1 LAVKPVFS
9 MASLSKE
16 NRNQLAKI
24 TLEAREVAEKAC
36 RASIHNLAVH
46 EKEYR
51 SHMSVDQRKLRNR
64 LRARA
69 RALGDELDSAK
80 GTQETKRLVE
90 AAAYEH
96 WHRLLF
102 TRFLAENNL
111 LISDKSSGNVP
122 VTLEDCEELAPGAG
136 FKNGFELACK
146 FASEELPGVFRSD
159 DPVLELQLALNDQV
173 ELRRLLDTLGKE
185 IFLGDD
191 SLGWTYQFWQAQRKD
206 EVNESGKKIGARE
219 ISPVTQ
225 LFTEDYMVE
234 FLLHNTLGAWW
245 AGKLGQITA
254 ATEEE
259 ARAKAGLSSKEGLGV
274 NWKYLRFIQNKET
287 KQWVPAAGTFEGWP
301 KEAKG
306 IRFLDPCMGSGHF
319 PVFALPILVRMRME
333 EESLGAKK
341 AISLVI
347 VDNLFGLELD
357 ERCTQIAAF
366 NIALAAWKMG
376 GYQTL
381 PQMHLA
387 CCGLGPHTSEKEWV
401 ATAGG
406 DDRLKR
412 GMSKLHSLFKDAP
425 MLGSLINPRAS
436 GGDLLEAEFHELQ
449 PLLEKALA
457 QEAKD
462 DTAHEMAVTARG
474 LAKAAEILAGQFTLV
489 ATNVP
494 YLGRPKQDEILTG
507 YCERV
512 HPEAKADLATCFV
525 ERGLAFCAEGGT
537 ATLVTPQNWL
547 SQPRYTNLRE
557 RALRS
562 VVFDWCFRLGEHA
575 FESPQAAGAFVAIVS
590 LSRSPVKSGHEIA
603 AGDFAEAPSPDAKAQ
618 ELLSSQLLALSQA
631 AQAKNPEGRIEFS
644 ESETTQRLMRY
655 AKSIQGL
662 ATSDDPQFTICFWE
676 LSAISNGWCGLM
688 GTVLDTIPFG
698 GREQLILWEDGRGR
712 YFRHAMALKE
722 EGRMGGWKSGTEAR
736 EKRGVLIS
744 QMRQLPVTLYLGEFY
759 DHNAC
764 VFIPEDPNHLAAIWA
779 FCESEEFNASVRTF
793 DQSLKPS
800 NNTLTKVSFDL
811 AHWQMVAVKKY
822 PQGLPKPFSSDP
834 TQWLFNGHPAGADQ
848 PLHVAVARLLGYQWP
863 RQTGS
868 SFPDCPALKPD
879 GLGKL
884 EDDDGI
890 VCIPPINKEQPAAD
904 RLRAF
909 LGKALGKYDERA
921 LIAAASP
928 KGSKSETLE
937 DWIRNEF
944 FDQHCELFHERPFI
958 WHIWDGR
965 KDGFGALVN
974 YHKLDHSTL
983 NKLTYTYLGDWIRQQ
998 QAEAKAGKPGAAE
1011 RLGVAKELQGE
1022 LEKILEGEPP
1032 YDIFVRWKPI
1042 KGQAK
1047 GWNPDLNDG
1056 VRLNSRPFLLAKDL
1070 GKKGAGVLRSKPNI
1084 KWDKDR
1090 GTEPQRDKK
1099 EYPWFWCSDEP
1110 GTDPTGGKVF
1120 TGNRWN
1126 SAHLTLA
1133 RKKSG

>member
-1 LAVKPVFS
+1 LAVKPVFP

-16 NRNQLAKI
+16 NRNQLSKI
-24 TLEAREVAEKAC
+24 TLEARAASEKAC

-111 LISDKSSGNVP
+111 LISDKGSGNVP
-122 VTLEDCEELAPGAG
+122 VTLEDCEELAVGAG

-173 ELRRLLDTLGKE
+173 ELRRLLDSLGKE

-191 SLGWTYQFWQAQRKD
+191 SLGWTYQFWQALRKD
-206 EVNESGKKIGARE
+206 AVNESGKKIGAEE

-245 AGKLGQITA
+245 SGKLGPISA

-259 ARAKAGLSSKEGLGV
+259 ARTKVGLTSKEGV
-274 NWKYLRFIQNKET
+274 CVDWKYLRFIQNKDT

-333 EESLGAKK
+333 EESLSAKK
-341 AISLVI
+341 AIASVLK
-347 VDNLFGLELD
+347 DNLFGLELD

-366 NIALAAWKMG
+366 NIALAAWKMA

-387 CCGLGPHTSEKEWV
+387 CCGLAPHTSEKEWV
-401 ATAGG
+401 TTAGSN
-406 DDRLKR
+406 DRLKR
-412 GMSKLHSLFKDAP
+412 GMSKLHGLFKDAP

-449 PLLEKALA
+449 PLLEKALV
-457 QEAKD
+457 QETKD
-462 DTAHEMAVTARG
+462 DAVHEMAVTARG
-474 LAKAAEILAGQFTLV
+474 LAKAAEILAGQFTLI

-494 YLGRPKQDEILTG
+494 YLGRGKQDEVLQD

-525 ERGLAFCAEGGT
+525 ERGLNFSATGGAT
-537 ATLVTPQNWL
+537 ALVTPQNWL
-547 SQPRYTNLRE
+547 FLGTYEHLRKKLLGQSKWEFIARLGPKGFQTPMWDFNIVLVALSNRRPESTSYYLGVDVAQEQAPEEKAIGLTRASAVAVIQADQIKNPDSRITLENVSDLPLLRTIADGYAGIQSGDNPRY
-557 RALRS
+557 
-562 VVFDWCFRLGEHA
+562 
-575 FESPQAAGAFVAIVS
+575 
-590 LSRSPVKSGHEIA
+590 
-603 AGDFAEAPSPDAKAQ
+603 
-618 ELLSSQLLALSQA
+618 
-631 AQAKNPEGRIEFS
+631 GR
-644 ESETTQRLMRY
+644 
-655 AKSIQGL
+655 
-662 ATSDDPQFTICFWE
+662 CFWE
-676 LSAISNGWCGLM
+676 LGVVGNGWNPQIS
-688 GTVLDTIPFG
+688 TVSQVAPYSK
-698 GREQLILWEDGRGR
+698 GREHILFWEDGAGDLSKSPSAYIRGNSA
-712 YFRHAMALKE
+712 F
-722 EGRMGGWKSGTEAR
+722 GS
-736 EKRGVLIS
+736 RGVLVS
-744 QMRQLPVTLYLGEFY
+744 QMNKLPVCIYDGELF
-759 DHNAC
+759 DNNAA
-764 VFIPEDPNHLAAIWA
+764 VIIPHKLDLLPAIWA
-779 FCESEEFNASVRTF
+779 LCESDDFYNLVRHIDQKINVTNA
-793 DQSLKPS
+793 
-800 NNTLTKVSFDL
+800 TLVKVPFDL
-811 AHWQMVAVKKY
+811 AHWQKVAVEKY
-822 PQGLPKPFSSDP
+822 PQGLPKPFSNDP

-848 PLHVAVARLLGYQWP
+848 PLHVAGARLLGYQWP

-879 GLGKL
+879 ELEKL

-909 LGKALGKYDERA
+909 LGKAVGKYDERA
-921 LIAAASP
+921 LIVAASP

-937 DWIRNEF
+937 EWIRNEF

-1011 RLGVAKELQGE
+1011 RLGAAKKLQSE

-1032 YDIFVRWKPI
+1032 YDIFVRWKTI

-1056 VRLNSRPFLLAKDL
+1056 VRLNIRPFLLAKEV
-1070 GKKGAGVLRSKPNI
+1070 GKKGAGILRSKPNI

-1099 EYPWFWCSDEP
+1099 EYPWFWCSDDP

-1120 TGNRWN
+1120 TGSRWN
-1126 SAHLTLA
+1126 CVHLTLA

>member
-1 LAVKPVFS
+1 

-24 TLEAREVAEKAC
+24 TLEARGVAEKAC

-111 LISDKSSGNVP
+111 LISDKGSGNVP
-122 VTLEDCEELAPGAG
+122 VTLEDCEELAVGAG

-206 EVNESGKKIGARE
+206 EVNESGKKIGAEE

-234 FLLHNTLGAWW
+234 FLLHNTLGGWW
-245 AGKLGQITA
+245 AGKLGPISA

-274 NWKYLRFIQNKET
+274 DWKYLRLIQNKET

-333 EESLGAKK
+333 EESLGAKN
-341 AISLVI
+341 AISAALK
-347 VDNLFGLELD
+347 DNLFGLELD

-387 CCGLGPHTSEKEWV
+387 CCGLAPHTSEKEWV
-401 ATAGG
+401 ATAGAN
-406 DDRLKR
+406 DRLKR
-412 GMSKLHSLFKDAP
+412 GISKLHGLFKDAP

-457 QEAKD
+457 QETKD
-462 DTAHEMAVTARG
+462 DTTHEMAVTARG

-494 YLGRPKQDEILTG
+494 YLGLRKQCGTLRDFCVDNYPKSK
-507 YCERV
+507 
-512 HPEAKADLATCFV
+512 HDLACVFI
-525 ERGLAFCAEGGT
+525 ERCLQFTKTRCTIA
-537 ATLVTPQNWL
+537 LV
-547 SQPRYTNLRE
+547 SPRSWTYKDYFDELRE
-557 RALRS
+557 LLLEKSSLRLLAILGPGAFETISGEVVDVALFS
-562 VVFDWCFRLGEHA
+562 ADSQHPKGEHQLHA
-575 FESPQAAGAFVAIVS
+575 LDLSGTVGA
-590 LSRSPVKSGHEIA
+590 KSALLHA
-603 AGDFAEAPSPDAKAQ
+603 S
-618 ELLSSQLLALSQA
+618 ELLAIDQLKQL
-631 AQAKNPEGRIEFS
+631 KNPDHRISIYKLHGSKLLE
-644 ESETTQRLMRY
+644 EYAVIPQGIKTGDDGKWIMR
-655 AKSIQGL
+655 
-662 ATSDDPQFTICFWE
+662 FWE
-676 LSAISNGWCGLM
+676 LPPMLKGWELCQSSTAYTG
-688 GTVLDTIPFG
+688 DFG
-698 GREQLILWEDGRGR
+698 GRECIIDWRTKGLGMIRPRLGSIAVGKNGVGVSQTGELRLSL
-712 YFRHAMALKE
+712 Y
-722 EGRMGGWKSGTEAR
+722 SGQRFDSKVAPIVPH
-736 EKRGVLIS
+736 KQADL
-744 QMRQLPVTLYLGEFY
+744 L
-759 DHNAC
+759 
-764 VFIPEDPNHLAAIWA
+764 AIWA
-779 FCESEEFNASVRTF
+779 FCTSAGYADS
-793 DQSLKPS
+793 
-800 NNTLTKVSFDL
+800 LTKLNPGLFTTNSAFLKVPFDL
-811 AHWQMVAVKKY
+811 AHWQKVAAETY
-822 PQGLPKPFSSDP
+822 PHGLPKPFSSDP

-879 GLGKL
+879 GLEKL

-909 LGKALGKYDERA
+909 LGKAVGKYDERA

-937 DWIRNEF
+937 EWIRNEF

-974 YHKLDHSTL
+974 YHKLDHSNL

-1011 RLGVAKELQGE
+1011 RLGAAKELQGE

-1032 YDIFVRWKPI
+1032 YDIFVRWKAI
-1042 KGQAK
+1042 KEQAK

-1070 GKKGAGVLRSKPNI
+1070 GKKGAGILRSKLPNI
-1084 KWDKDR
+1084 KDRDR
-1090 GTEPQRDKK
+1090 GSEPQRDKK

-1126 SAHLTLA
+1126 CVHITLA

>member
-1 LAVKPVFS
+1 
-9 MASLSKE
+9 M
-16 NRNQLAKI
+16 
-24 TLEAREVAEKAC
+24 
-36 RASIHNLAVH
+36 
-46 EKEYR
+46 
-51 SHMSVDQRKLRNR
+51 
-64 LRARA
+64 
-69 RALGDELDSAK
+69 
-80 GTQETKRLVE
+80 
-90 AAAYEH
+90 
-96 WHRLLF
+96 
-102 TRFLAENNL
+102 
-111 LISDKSSGNVP
+111 
-122 VTLEDCEELAPGAG
+122 
-136 FKNGFELACK
+136 
-146 FASEELPGVFRSD
+146 PGVFRSD

-206 EVNESGKKIGARE
+206 EVNESGKKIGAEE

-245 AGKLGQITA
+245 SGKLGPISA

-259 ARAKAGLSSKEGLGV
+259 ARAKAGLASNEGV
-274 NWKYLRFIQNKET
+274 CVDWKYLRFMQNKDT

-333 EESLGAKK
+333 EESLSAKK
-341 AISLVI
+341 AIPVVLK
-347 VDNLFGLELD
+347 DNLFGLELD

-366 NIALAAWKMG
+366 NIALAAWKIG

-387 CCGLGPHTSEKEWV
+387 CCGLAPHTSEKEWV

-406 DDRLKR
+406 NDRLKR
-412 GMSKLHSLFKDAP
+412 GMSKLHALFKDAP
-425 MLGSLINPRAS
+425 ILGSLINPRVS
-436 GGDLLEAEFHELQ
+436 GGDLLEAEFYELQ

-457 QEAKD
+457 QETKD

-474 LAKAAEILAGQFTLV
+474 LAKAAEILAGKFTLV

-494 YLGRPKQDEILTG
+494 YLGRPKQDDVLMD

-512 HPEAKADLATCFV
+512 HPEARADLATCFV
-525 ERGLAFCAEGGT
+525 ERCLQFSSQKGT
-537 ATLVTPQNWL
+537 TALVTPQNWL
-547 SQPRYTNLRE
+547 FLDYYKILRK
-557 RALRS
+557 RLLQTAAWS
-562 VVFDWCFRLGEHA
+562 FVARLGPGC
-575 FESPQAAGAFVAIVS
+575 FETISGEVVKAALIC
-590 LSRSPVKSGHEIA
+590 LSPVQTKSGHFLSLDVSA
-603 AGDFAEAPSPDAKAQ
+603 ANTPKEKAIELHSSTCILTTQADQLGNPDARITHLTTT
-618 ELLSSQLLALSQA
+618 ETSPLLLSVTDAW
-631 AQAKNPEGRIEFS
+631 
-644 ESETTQRLMRY
+644 
-655 AKSIQGL
+655 QGL
-662 ATSDDPQFTICFWE
+662 ATGDFPRLGRGFWE
-676 LSAISNGWCGLM
+676 LNKVYGGWEFIQESPEF
-688 GTVLDTIPFG
+688 TQPYG
-698 GREQLILWEDGRGR
+698 GRQSILFWQDGCGGIAEISQNPFRGK
-712 YFRHAMALKE
+712 L
-722 EGRMGGWKSGTEAR
+722 GWKKPGVAVSVVGDLSVTFYSGEIFSSNVSA
-736 EKRGVLIS
+736 
-744 QMRQLPVTLYLGEFY
+744 VTPR
-759 DHNAC
+759 DTSD
-764 VFIPEDPNHLAAIWA
+764 IAAIWT
-779 FCESEEFNASVRTF
+779 FCCSPEFLKAVRRLDQKMMVTNA
-793 DQSLKPS
+793 
-800 NNTLTKVSFDL
+800 TLVKVPVDL
-811 AHWQMVAVKKY
+811 AHWQKVAAEKY
-822 PQGLPKPFSSDP
+822 PHGLPKPFSSDP
-834 TQWLFNGHPAGADQ
+834 TQWLFKGHPAGADQ

-879 GLGKL
+879 GLEKL

-909 LGKALGKYDERA
+909 LGKAVGKYDERA

-937 DWIRNEF
+937 EWIRNEF

-1011 RLGVAKELQGE
+1011 RLGAAKELQSE
-1022 LEKILEGEPP
+1022 LEKIWEGEPP
-1032 YDIFVRWKPI
+1032 YDIFVRWKAI

-1056 VRLNSRPFLLAKDL
+1056 VRLNIRPFLLAKDL
-1070 GKKGAGVLRSKPNI
+1070 GKKGAGILRSKPNI

-1090 GTEPQRDKK
+1090 GAEPQRDKK

-1120 TGNRWN
+1120 TGSRWN
-1126 SAHLTLA
+1126 SVHLTLA

>member
-1 LAVKPVFS
+1 

-24 TLEAREVAEKAC
+24 TLEARAVAEKAS
-36 RASIHNLAVH
+36 RAAIHNLAVH

-122 VTLEDCEELAPGAG
+122 VTLEDCEELAASEGC
-136 FKNGFELACK
+136 KNGFELACK
-146 FASEELPGVFRSD
+146 FASEECPGVFRSD

-173 ELRRLLDTLGKE
+173 ELRRLLDTLSKE
-185 IFLGDD
+185 IFLGND
-191 SLGWTYQFWQAQRKD
+191 SLGWTYQFWQSQRKD
-206 EVNESGKKIGARE
+206 AVNKSGKKIGAEE

-245 AGKLGQITA
+245 AGKLGPISA

-259 ARAKAGLSSKEGLGV
+259 ARAKAGLASKEGV
-274 NWKYLRFIQNKET
+274 CVDWKYLRFEQNKDT

-319 PVFALPILVRMRME
+319 LVFALPILVRLRME
-333 EESLGAKK
+333 EESLSAKN
-341 AISLVI
+341 AISAVLQ
-347 VDNLFGLELD
+347 DNLFGLELD

-376 GYQTL
+376 GYMTL

-387 CCGLGPHTSEKEWV
+387 CCGLAPHTSEKEWV

-425 MLGSLINPRAS
+425 ILGSLINPRAS

-457 QEAKD
+457 QETKD

-474 LAKAAEILAGQFTLV
+474 LAKAAEILARQFTLV

-494 YLGRPKQDEILTG
+494 YLGRLKQDVELME

-512 HPEAKADLATCFV
+512 YPEAKADLATCFL
-525 ERGLAFCAEGGT
+525 ERCIELCRSSCTT
-537 ATLVTPQNWL
+537 ALVTPHIWLFLGTYKGLRKKLLTRSQFNVITRLGPGAFETISGEVVNAALVQITNVSPAINHAFASIDVSFSGSISEKVRHLQSNEPERLIQNNQL
-547 SQPRYTNLRE
+547 SSPDSCIQTEE
-557 RALRS
+557 RTDDLPLLSNYADSLQGAHT
-562 VVFDWCFRLGEHA
+562 FDISRFRL
-575 FESPQAAGAFVAIVS
+575 
-590 LSRSPVKSGHEIA
+590 
-603 AGDFAEAPSPDAKAQ
+603 
-618 ELLSSQLLALSQA
+618 
-631 AQAKNPEGRIEFS
+631 
-644 ESETTQRLMRY
+644 T
-655 AKSIQGL
+655 
-662 ATSDDPQFTICFWE
+662 FWE
-676 LSAISNGWCGLM
+676 LNSCLEFWNLHSSSPTGSVYYSGCHYVSYKRDDNNAFGLVIKQIESNPNETRSVAWRAGHRAWGKKGVACAWMGNLPVSLYIGQVFDNSAA
-688 GTVLDTIPFG
+688 V
-698 GREQLILWEDGRGR
+698 ILPIKSD
-712 YFRHAMALKE
+712 YLLPIYCFCSSPQFLKE
-722 EGRMGGWKSGTEAR
+722 VRKINQKTQVANT
-736 EKRGVLIS
+736 
-744 QMRQLPVTLYLGEFY
+744 TL
-759 DHNAC
+759 
-764 VFIPEDPNHLAAIWA
+764 V
-779 FCESEEFNASVRTF
+779 
-793 DQSLKPS
+793 
-800 NNTLTKVSFDL
+800 KVPFDL
-811 AHWQMVAVKKY
+811 AHWQKVATEKY

-834 TQWLFNGHPAGADQ
+834 TQWLFNGHPAGPDQ

-879 GLGKL
+879 GLEKF

-904 RLRAF
+904 RLRSF
-909 LGKALGKYDERA
+909 LGKALGKFDERA
-921 LIAAASP
+921 LIAAAST
-928 KGSKSETLE
+928 KGSNSETLE
-937 DWIRNEF
+937 EWIRNEF

-958 WHIWDGR
+958 WHIWDGH

-974 YHKLDHSTL
+974 YHKLDHSNL

-998 QAEAKAGKPGAAE
+998 QTEAKAGKPGAAE
-1011 RLGVAKELQGE
+1011 RLGAAKELQGE

-1032 YDIFVRWKPI
+1032 YDIFARWKAI
-1042 KGQAK
+1042 KEQAK
-1047 GWNPDLNDG
+1047 GWNLDLNDG
-1056 VRLNSRPFLLAKDL
+1056 VRVNIRPFLLAKDL
-1070 GKKGAGVLRSKPNI
+1070 GKKGAGIMRSKPNI

-1099 EYPWFWCSDEP
+1099 EYPWFWCSEEP
-1110 GTDPTGGKVF
+1110 GTDPNGGKVF

-1126 SAHLTLA
+1126 CVHLTLA

>member
-1 LAVKPVFS
+1 

-24 TLEAREVAEKAC
+24 TLEARAVAEKAC

-122 VTLEDCEELAPGAG
+122 VTLEDCEELAADAG

-173 ELRRLLDTLGKE
+173 ELRRLLDVLGKE

-206 EVNESGKKIGARE
+206 AANKSGKKIGAE
-219 ISPVTQ
+219 DLSPVTQ

-234 FLLHNTLGAWW
+234 FVLHNTLGAWW
-245 AGKLGQITA
+245 SGKLGPIAA

-259 ARAKAGLSSKEGLGV
+259 ARAKAGLAAKEGICV
-274 NWKYLRFIQNKET
+274 DWKYLRFIQNKDT
-287 KQWVPAAGTFEGWP
+287 KQWVPAAGTFQGWP

-319 PVFALPILVRMRME
+319 PVFVLPILVRMRME
-333 EESLGAKK
+333 KESLSAKN
-341 AISLVI
+341 AISEVLK
-347 VDNLFGLELD
+347 DNLFGLELD

-366 NIALAAWKMG
+366 NIALAAWKMA

-387 CCGLGPHTSEKEWV
+387 CCGLAPHSSEKEWA

-412 GMSKLHSLFKDAP
+412 GMSKLHGMFKDAP
-425 MLGSLINPRAS
+425 ILGSLINPRAS

-457 QEAKD
+457 QETKD
-462 DTAHEMAVTARG
+462 DTVHEMAVTARG
-474 LAKAAEILAGQFTLV
+474 LAKAAEILASKFTLV

-494 YLGRPKQDEILTG
+494 FLGRRKQEKALMD
-507 YCERV
+507 YCERTY
-512 HPEAKADLATCFV
+512 PAGKKDLATCFI
-525 ERGLAFCAEGGT
+525 ERCLSFCEDSCSTSLLA
-537 ATLVTPQNWL
+537 PQNWL
-547 SQPRYTNLRE
+547 FLGTYEVLRQKL
-557 RALRS
+557 LRS
-562 VVFDWCFRLGEHA
+562 AGWNFVCRMGAKSFQTPMYDFGVAIHTFTAEKPVRTSSLIGFDVGALPSPSAKASALFSCPMPVVNQLDQLENPDSAIIFEEVSKLPLLSKFADSHQGAHTFDINCFR
-575 FESPQAAGAFVAIVS
+575 Q
-590 LSRSPVKSGHEIA
+590 
-603 AGDFAEAPSPDAKAQ
+603 
-618 ELLSSQLLALSQA
+618 
-631 AQAKNPEGRIEFS
+631 
-644 ESETTQRLMRY
+644 
-655 AKSIQGL
+655 
-662 ATSDDPQFTICFWE
+662 CFWE
-676 LSAISNGWCGLM
+676 MNACLELWNLHSSSPSGLTAYSGCHYVSYKRDDDNAFGKIIKQTKSVMWRNGQHAWGNNGVACAWM
-688 GTVLDTIPFG
+688 G
-698 GREQLILWEDGRGR
+698 
-712 YFRHAMALKE
+712 K
-722 EGRMGGWKSGTEAR
+722 
-736 EKRGVLIS
+736 
-744 QMRQLPVTLYLGEFY
+744 LPVSLYIGQVFDNSVAVIIPKNQDHLLPIYCFLSSPTYLQEIRKINQKTQVADSTL
-759 DHNAC
+759 
-764 VFIPEDPNHLAAIWA
+764 V
-779 FCESEEFNASVRTF
+779 
-793 DQSLKPS
+793 
-800 NNTLTKVSFDL
+800 KVPFDL
-811 AHWQMVAVKKY
+811 AHWQKAAAKNY
-822 PQGLPKPFSSDP
+822 PHGLPKPFSSDP

-879 GLGKL
+879 GLEKL

-890 VCIPPINKEQPAAD
+890 VCIPPINKEQPAVD

-909 LGKALGKYDERA
+909 LGKSLGKFDERS
-921 LIAAASP
+921 LIAVASP
-928 KGSKSETLE
+928 KGSKSESLE
-937 DWIRNEF
+937 EWIRNEF

-974 YHKLDHSTL
+974 YHKLDHSAL

-998 QAEAKAGKPGAAE
+998 QAEAKAGKPGSAE
-1011 RLGVAKELQGE
+1011 RLGAAKELQGE

-1032 YDIFVRWKPI
+1032 YDIFVRWKTI

-1070 GKKGAGVLRSKPNI
+1070 GKKGAGILRSKLPSI
-1084 KWDKDR
+1084 KDKDR
-1090 GTEPQRDKK
+1090 GTEPHRDKK

-1110 GTDPTGGKVF
+1110 GTDPIGGKVF

-1126 SAHLTLA
+1126 CVHLTLA

>member
-1 LAVKPVFS
+1 MAVKPVFS

-122 VTLEDCEELAPGAG
+122 VTLEDCEELAVGAG

-206 EVNESGKKIGARE
+206 EVNESGKKIGAEE

-234 FLLHNTLGAWW
+234 FLLHNTLGGWW
-245 AGKLGQITA
+245 AGKLGPISA

-259 ARAKAGLSSKEGLGV
+259 ARAKAGLASKEGV
-274 NWKYLRFIQNKET
+274 CVDWKYLRFKQNKDT

-301 KEAKG
+301 KEAQG

-333 EESLGAKK
+333 EESLSAKK
-341 AISLVI
+341 AISVVLK
-347 VDNLFGLELD
+347 DNLFGLELD

-366 NIALAAWKMG
+366 NIALAAWKMA

-387 CCGLGPHTSEKEWV
+387 CCGLAPHTSEKEWV
-401 ATAGG
+401 ATAGAN
-406 DDRLKR
+406 DRLKR
-412 GMSKLHSLFKDAP
+412 GMSKLHGLFKDAP
-425 MLGSLINPRAS
+425 ILGSLINPRAS

-449 PLLEKALA
+449 PLLEMALA
-457 QEAKD
+457 QESKD

-494 YLGRPKQDEILTG
+494 YLGRGKQDDDLKD

-525 ERGLAFCAEGGT
+525 ERCLEFCVKNGCT
-537 ATLVTPQNWL
+537 ALVTPQNWL
-547 SQPRYTNLRE
+547 FLGSYKE
-557 RALRS
+557 
-562 VVFDWCFRLGEHA
+562 FRLKLLNSAA
-575 FESPQAAGAFVAIVS
+575 FESVVRLGAGAFETISGEVVNAALVSTSHRKPEAGQSFFGIDVAS
-590 LSRSPVKSGHEIA
+590 ASHTKEKASALSAASFRRALQSAQRDNPGAVISVEDIA
-603 AGDFAEAPSPDAKAQ
+603 SQ
-618 ELLSSQLLALSQA
+618 ELLE
-631 AQAKNPEGRIEFS
+631 K
-644 ESETTQRLMRY
+644 Y
-655 AKSIQGL
+655 APGLQGI
-662 ATSDDPQFTICFWE
+662 ASGDNAHFRRNFWE
-676 LSAISNGWCGLM
+676 VPRLTGDWSPLQSTPDSTAEWR
-688 GTVLDTIPFG
+688 
-698 GREQLILWEDGRGR
+698 GREHIIFWEDGSG
-712 YFRHAMALKE
+712 AMATSSNSRIQ
-722 EGRMGGWKSGTEAR
+722 GNRGWGKV
-736 EKRGVLIS
+736 GVAVNRVQNLYVTIYTGEMFDDATNVIPLS
-744 QMRQLPVTLYLGEFY
+744 TPKLLLPLWCFTSSPDYK
-759 DHNAC
+759 DA
-764 VFIPEDPNHLAAIWA
+764 
-779 FCESEEFNASVRTF
+779 VRRLN
-793 DQSLKPS
+793 Q
-800 NNTLTKVSFDL
+800 KVSVANSAFVQVPFDL
-811 AHWQMVAVKKY
+811 AHWQKVAAEKY
-822 PQGLPKPFSSDP
+822 PHGLPKPFSSDP

-879 GLGKL
+879 GLEKL

-909 LGKALGKYDERA
+909 LGKAVGKYDERA

-928 KGSKSETLE
+928 KGSNSETLE
-937 DWIRNEF
+937 EWIRNEF
-944 FDQHCELFHERPFI
+944 FDQHCELFHEKPFI

-974 YHKLDHSTL
+974 YHKLDHSNL
-983 NKLTYTYLGDWIRQQ
+983 NKLTYTYLGDWIRKQ

-1011 RLGVAKELQGE
+1011 RLGAAKELQSE

-1032 YDIFVRWKPI
+1032 YDIFVRWKTI

-1056 VRLNSRPFLLAKDL
+1056 VRLNCRPFLLAKDL
-1070 GKKGAGVLRSKPNI
+1070 GKKGAGILRSKLPSI
-1084 KWDKDR
+1084 KDKDR
-1090 GTEPQRDKK
+1090 GSEPQRDKK

-1126 SAHLTLA
+1126 CVHLTLA

>member
-80 GTQETKRLVE
+80 GIQEIKRLVE

-111 LISDKSSGNVP
+111 LISDKGSGNVP
-122 VTLEDCEELAPGAG
+122 VTLEDCEELAVGAG

-146 FASEELPGVFRSD
+146 FASEELPGVFRFD

-206 EVNESGKKIGARE
+206 AVNESEKKIGAE
-219 ISPVTQ
+219 ELSPVTQ

-245 AGKLGQITA
+245 AGKLGPISGA
-254 ATEEE
+254 SEEE
-259 ARAKAGLSSKEGLGV
+259 ARAKAGLASKEGV
-274 NWKYLRFIQNKET
+274 CVDWKYLRFIQNKDT
-287 KQWVPAAGTFEGWP
+287 KQWAPASGTFEGWP

-333 EESLGAKK
+333 EEELSAKK
-341 AISLVI
+341 AIAAVLK
-347 VDNLFGLELD
+347 DNLFGLELD

-366 NIALAAWKMG
+366 NIALAAWKMA
-376 GYQTL
+376 GYQSL

-387 CCGLGPHTSEKEWV
+387 CCGLAPHTSEKEWV

-406 DDRLKR
+406 NDRLKR
-412 GMSKLHSLFKDAP
+412 GMSKLHGLFKDAP
-425 MLGSLINPRAS
+425 ILGSLINPRAS
-436 GGDLLEAEFHELQ
+436 GGDLLEAKFHELQ
-449 PLLEKALA
+449 PLLEKALV
-457 QEAKD
+457 QETKD

-474 LAKAAEILAGQFTLV
+474 LAKAAEILARQFTLI
-489 ATNVP
+489 ATNFP
-494 YLGRPKQDEILTG
+494 YLKRANQVEELKTFATFLDPHSHAELATTFLVKTLGDLEKNGTLAVVTPQSLTYQRYYVSLRKRILQENCIRFVAKLGPRAFETISGEIVQPILLIIDKNK
-507 YCERV
+507 
-512 HPEAKADLATCFV
+512 PEATHNLGYADFVREAHSTGKASAL
-525 ERGLAFCAEGGT
+525 EGGT
-537 ATLVTPQNWL
+537 IVLLQQKELLGSREHKISPAGLSELPDLAKYCECYQGICTGDIPRFGACFWEITREENGWVLQHSTPENGSEASGCTQILFWQKGNG
-547 SQPRYTNLRE
+547 
-557 RALRS
+557 ALYDQ
-562 VVFDWCFRLGEHA
+562 VVERLGE
-575 FESPQAAGAFVAIVS
+575 AGVSSWIRGLEAWGSQGVAIAQMKS
-590 LSRSPVKSGHEIA
+590 LRSGCYTGKCFDSNTAVVIPKHQKDRAAIFEYCRSEEYRDAVLEI
-603 AGDFAEAPSPDAKAQ
+603 DQ
-618 ELLSSQLLALSQA
+618 
-631 AQAKNPEGRIEFS
+631 
-644 ESETTQRLMRY
+644 
-655 AKSIQGL
+655 SIK
-662 ATSDDPQFTICFWE
+662 
-676 LSAISNGWCGLM
+676 ISNKTL
-688 GTVLDTIPFG
+688 
-698 GREQLILWEDGRGR
+698 
-712 YFRHAMALKE
+712 LK
-722 EGRMGGWKSGTEAR
+722 
-736 EKRGVLIS
+736 V
-744 QMRQLPVTLYLGEFY
+744 P
-759 DHNAC
+759 
-764 VFIPEDPNHLAAIWA
+764 
-779 FCESEEFNASVRTF
+779 
-793 DQSLKPS
+793 
-800 NNTLTKVSFDL
+800 FDL
-811 AHWQMVAVKKY
+811 VHWQKVATEKY
-822 PQGLPKPFSSDP
+822 PHGLPKPFSSDP

-879 GLGKL
+879 GLEKL

-904 RLRAF
+904 RLRSF
-909 LGKALGKYDERA
+909 LGKALGKFDERA
-921 LIAAASP
+921 LIVAASP

-937 DWIRNEF
+937 EWIRNEF

-974 YHKLDHSTL
+974 YHKLDHSNL

-1011 RLGVAKELQGE
+1011 RLGAAKELQGE

-1032 YDIFVRWKPI
+1032 YDIFVRWKAI
-1042 KGQAK
+1042 KEQAK

-1070 GKKGAGVLRSKPNI
+1070 GKKGAGILRSKLSNI
-1084 KWDKDR
+1084 KDKDR

-1126 SAHLTLA
+1126 CVHLTLA

>member
-1 LAVKPVFS
+1 

-16 NRNQLAKI
+16 NRNQLAKV
-24 TLEAREVAEKAC
+24 TLQARAVAEKAC

-51 SHMSVDQRKLRNR
+51 SHMLLEQRKLRNR
-64 LRARA
+64 LRARG
-69 RALGDELDSAK
+69 RALGDELDAAK

-122 VTLEDCEELAPGAG
+122 VTLEDCEELAVGAG

-146 FASEELPGVFRSD
+146 FASEELPGVFRFD

-173 ELRRLLDTLGKE
+173 ELRRLLDTLDKE
-185 IFLGDD
+185 VFLGDD
-191 SLGWTYQFWQAQRKD
+191 SLGWTYQFWQAQRKA
-206 EVNESGKKIGARE
+206 EAIESGKKIGGEE

-245 AGKLGQITA
+245 AGKLGPISA
-254 ATEEE
+254 ATEKE
-259 ARAKAGLSSKEGLGV
+259 ARDKAGLVAKEGICV
-274 NWKYLRFIQNKET
+274 EWKYLRFIQNNDT
-287 KQWVPAAGTFEGWP
+287 KKWVPAAGMFEGWP

-319 PVFALPILVRMRME
+319 PVFVLPILARTRME
-333 EESLGAKK
+333 EESLSAKK
-341 AISLVI
+341 AISAVLK
-347 VDNLFGLELD
+347 DNLFGLELD
-357 ERCTQIAAF
+357 QRCTQIAAF

-387 CCGLGPHTSEKEWV
+387 CCGLAPHTSEKEWV

-406 DDRLKR
+406 NDRLKR
-412 GMSKLHSLFKDAP
+412 GMSKLHGLFKDAP
-425 MLGSLINPRAS
+425 ILGSLINPRAS
-436 GGDLLEAEFHELQ
+436 ESDLLEAEFHELQ

-494 YLGRPKQDEILTG
+494 YLGRSKQNEVLMD

-512 HPEAKADLATCFV
+512 HPDAQADLATCFI
-525 ERGLAFCAEGGT
+525 ERCIDFCSPCGST
-537 ATLVTPQNWL
+537 ALVTPQNWL
-547 SQPRYTNLRE
+547 FQPRYQKLRQSLLKSVSWDVVVRLGPNGFVTPMWDFNTLLLCLRQQAPKTNHCFMGIDVQKCDGPPEKVEGVQMSPVILVNQQQQCVNLR
-557 RALRS
+557 
-562 VVFDWCFRLGEHA
+562 FRVLFGEA
-575 FESPQAAGAFVAIVS
+575 TGAKY
-590 LSRSPVKSGHEIA
+590 LSDYANAWQGIA
-603 AGDFAEAPSPDAKAQ
+603 PTDADRFRRK
-618 ELLSSQLLALSQA
+618 
-631 AQAKNPEGRIEFS
+631 
-644 ESETTQRLMRY
+644 
-655 AKSIQGL
+655 
-662 ATSDDPQFTICFWE
+662 FWE
-676 LSAISNGWCGLM
+676 MPLEQGGWKFFQSSCSG
-688 GTVLDTIPFG
+688 GVLFA
-698 GREQLILWEDGRGR
+698 GREHMLFWEDGHGEMEKICQPQGTFRG
-712 YFRHAMALKE
+712 KE
-722 EGRMGGWKSGTEAR
+722 AWGKW
-736 EKRGVLIS
+736 GVSIS
-744 QMRQLPVTLYLGEFY
+744 KMSSLPASLYTGELF
-759 DHNAC
+759 
-764 VFIPEDPNHLAAIWA
+764 DPNAHALVPSLREHVLPMWA
-779 FCESEEFNASVRTF
+779 FCSADDFVKAVRDV
-793 DQSLKPS
+793 DQKVDV
-800 NNTLTKVSFDL
+800 NNSTMGDIPFDL
-811 AHWQMVAVKKY
+811 AHWQKVAAEKY
-822 PQGLPKPFSSDP
+822 PDGLPKPFSSDP

-868 SFPDCPALKPD
+868 SFTDCPALKPD
-879 GLGKL
+879 GLEKM

-904 RLRAF
+904 RLRTF
-909 LGKALGKYDERA
+909 LSKAIGKFDERA
-921 LIAAASP
+921 LIAGASS
-928 KGSKSETLE
+928 KDSKSEHLE
-937 DWIRNEF
+937 EWIRNEF

-974 YHKLDHSTL
+974 YHKLDQSNL

-1011 RLGVAKELQGE
+1011 RLGAAKELQGE

-1042 KGQAK
+1042 KKQAS

-1056 VRLNSRPFLLAKDL
+1056 VRLNIRPFLVAKEV
-1070 GKKGAGVLRSKPNI
+1070 GKKGAGILRSKPNI

-1099 EYPWFWCSDEP
+1099 DYPWFWCAEEP
-1110 GTDPTGGKVF
+1110 GTDPSGGKTF

-1126 SAHLTLA
+1126 SVHLTLA
-1133 RKKSG
+1133 KKKTG

>member
-1 LAVKPVFS
+1 MVT
-9 MASLSKE
+9 LSKE
-16 NRNQLAKI
+16 LRNRLAKV
-24 TLEAREVAEKAC
+24 TLEAREAAEKGC
-36 RASIHNLAVH
+36 RAVIHNLAVH

-51 SHMSVDQRKLRNR
+51 SHMSVEQKKLRNQ

-69 RALGDELDSAK
+69 RALGDRLEAAK
-80 GTQETKRLVE
+80 GTQETKRLIE
-90 AAAYEH
+90 AAAYEQ

-111 LISDKSSGNVP
+111 LISDKETGAVP
-122 VTLEDCEELAPGAG
+122 VTLEDCEDLASGLG
-136 FKNGFELACK
+136 LKNGFDLACK
-146 FASEELPGVFRSD
+146 YAAEELPGVFRAG
-159 DPVLELQLALNDQV
+159 DPVLDLQLALNDQV
-173 ELRRLLDTLGKE
+173 ELRRLLDSLGKE
-185 IFLGDD
+185 IFLADD
-191 SLGWTYQFWQAQRKD
+191 SLGWTYQFWQSQRKA
-206 EVNESGKKIGARE
+206 EVNESGKKIGAEE

-245 AGKLGQITA
+245 AGKFGPISA

-259 ARAKAGLSSKEGLGV
+259 ARVKAGLSSKEGIGV
-274 NWKYLRFIQNKET
+274 DWKYLRFIQNKDT
-287 KQWVPAAGTFEGWP
+287 KQWAPAAGTFEGWP

-306 IRFLDPCMGSGHF
+306 IKFLDPCMGSGHF

-333 EESLGAKK
+333 EESLSAQK
-341 AISLVI
+341 AICLVLK
-347 VDNLFGLELD
+347 DNLFGLELD

-387 CCGLGPHTSEKEWV
+387 CCGLAPHTSEKEWV
-401 ATAGG
+401 ATAGS

-425 MLGSLINPRAS
+425 ILGSLINPRAS

-457 QEAKD
+457 QDTKD

-494 YLGRPKQDEILTG
+494 YLGRGKQDEVLQD

-525 ERGLAFCAEGGT
+525 DRCLEFCTNGGST
-537 ATLVTPQNWL
+537 FLVTPQNWML
-547 SQPRYTNLRE
+547 QDWFI
-557 RALRS
+557 ALRRRLLR
-562 VVFDWCFRLGEHA
+562 VMRWDFVARLGPRA
-575 FESPQAAGAFVAIVS
+575 FETITGEVVNVALVMLTRRAPSLDHIFNAIDAAEGKNGGEKADVLGSGLIASVQQTSQLDNPDSRVSFDSLGGKKLIGDYVLCNQGIKTGDDDRWRRFYWEISS
-590 LSRSPVKSGHEIA
+590 LSGAWRCFQSTVV
-603 AGDFAEAPSPDAKAQ
+603 Q
-618 ELLSSQLLALSQA
+618 
-631 AQAKNPEGRIEFS
+631 
-644 ESETTQRLMRY
+644 
-655 AKSIQGL
+655 
-662 ATSDDPQFTICFWE
+662 TI
-676 LSAISNGWCGLM
+676 LY
-688 GTVLDTIPFG
+688 G
-698 GREQLILWEDGRGR
+698 GRESIVDWSLQGLG
-712 YFRHAMALKE
+712 MACPRPNNKAI
-722 EGRMGGWKSGTEAR
+722 GN
-736 EKRGVLIS
+736 RGVAIS
-744 QMRQLPVTLYLGEFY
+744 QMGNLGATVFTGELYDSNIGPLVPYAKENLLAVWAYCASDEYSHQLRRIDKKMGVANGTL
-759 DHNAC
+759 
-764 VFIPEDPNHLAAIWA
+764 V
-779 FCESEEFNASVRTF
+779 
-793 DQSLKPS
+793 
-800 NNTLTKVSFDL
+800 KVPFDL
-811 AHWQMVAVKKY
+811 AHWQKVAAEEY
-822 PQGLPKPFSSDP
+822 PHGLPKPFSSDP

-848 PLHVAVARLLGYQWP
+848 PLHVAGARLLGYQWP

-868 SFPDCPALKPD
+868 SFPDCPVLKPD
-879 GLGKL
+879 GLEKL

-909 LGKALGKYDERA
+909 LGKAVGKYDERA

-937 DWIRNEF
+937 EWIRNEF

-974 YHKLDHSTL
+974 YHKLDHSNL

-1011 RLGVAKELQGE
+1011 RLGAAKELQGE

-1032 YDIFVRWKPI
+1032 YDIFVRWKAI

-1056 VRLNSRPFLLAKDL
+1056 VRLNIRPFLLAKDL
-1070 GKKGAGVLRSKPNI
+1070 GKKGAGILRSKPNI

-1099 EYPWFWCSDEP
+1099 EYPWFWCSEEP
-1110 GTDPTGGKVF
+1110 GTDPAGEKVF

-1126 SAHLTLA
+1126 YVHLTLA

>member
-1 LAVKPVFS
+1 MVT
-9 MASLSKE
+9 LSKE
-16 NRNQLAKI
+16 LRNRLAKV
-24 TLEAREVAEKAC
+24 TLEAREAAEKGC
-36 RASIHNLAVH
+36 RAVIHNLAVH

-51 SHMSVDQRKLRNR
+51 SHMSVEQKKLRNQ
-64 LRARA
+64 LRARG
-69 RALGDELDSAK
+69 RALGDQLEAAK
-80 GTQETKRLVE
+80 GTQETKRLIE
-90 AAAYEH
+90 AAAYEQ

-111 LISDKSSGNVP
+111 LISDKETGAVP
-122 VTLEDCEELAPGAG
+122 VTLEDCEDLASGLG
-136 FKNGFELACK
+136 LKNGFDLACK
-146 FASEELPGVFRSD
+146 YAAEELPGVFRAG
-159 DPVLELQLALNDQV
+159 DPVLDLQLALNDQA
-173 ELRRLLDTLGKE
+173 ELRRLLDSLGKE
-185 IFLGDD
+185 IFLADD
-191 SLGWTYQFWQAQRKD
+191 SLGWTYQFWQSQRKE

-274 NWKYLRFIQNKET
+274 DWKYLRFIQNKET

-333 EESLGAKK
+333 EESLGAKN
-341 AISLVI
+341 AISAALK
-347 VDNLFGLELD
+347 DNLFGLELD

-387 CCGLGPHTSEKEWV
+387 CCGLAPHTSEKEWV

-406 DDRLKR
+406 NDRLKR

-425 MLGSLINPRAS
+425 ILGSLINPKAS
-436 GGDLLEAEFHELQ
+436 GGELLDAEFHELQ

-457 QEAKD
+457 QENKD

-494 YLGRPKQDEILTG
+494 YLGRGKQDDTLMD

-512 HPEAKADLATCFV
+512 HPLSKADLATCFV
-525 ERGLAFCAEGGT
+525 ERCSDFSALGGST
-537 ATLVTPQNWL
+537 ALVTPQNWL
-547 SQPRYTNLRE
+547 FLGQYRKFRESLLTSVGWRMVVRLGARAFETITGEVVNVALLVQTKFKPSAVDVFLGLDVSEKANASAKQISMINDSVVLVNQLSQLKNPDARIIQREGGNDLQLLSE
-557 RALRS
+557 RA
-562 VVFDWCFRLGEHA
+562 
-575 FESPQAAGAFVAIVS
+575 VA
-590 LSRSPVKSGHEIA
+590 
-603 AGDFAEAPSPDAKAQ
+603 
-618 ELLSSQLLALSQA
+618 
-631 AQAKNPEGRIEFS
+631 
-644 ESETTQRLMRY
+644 Y
-655 AKSIQGL
+655 QGL
-662 ATSDDPQFTICFWE
+662 VTGDRNSYIFQFWEIPKITAEWETFADAYSGEGSILGRENIIFWEKSRGRLYKMAAENRDRLHDMHESGNLCWEKKGVLLTRIGLRATPYYGERFDNNLICIMPFKEKDLSGIWNFCVSDDYKAAVRE
-676 LSAISNGWCGLM
+676 LDQKLSLTNATACKVGVNLHDWQSG
-688 GTVLDTIPFG
+688 
-698 GREQLILWEDGRGR
+698 DG
-712 YFRHAMALKE
+712 F
-722 EGRMGGWKSGTEAR
+722 
-736 EKRGVLIS
+736 
-744 QMRQLPVTLYLGEFY
+744 
-759 DHNAC
+759 
-764 VFIPEDPNHLAAIWA
+764 
-779 FCESEEFNASVRTF
+779 
-793 DQSLKPS
+793 
-800 NNTLTKVSFDL
+800 
-811 AHWQMVAVKKY
+811 
-822 PQGLPKPFSSDP
+822 PKPFSSDP
-834 TQWLFNGHPAGADQ
+834 TQWLFNGQPAGADQ

-879 GLGKL
+879 GLEKL

-909 LGKALGKYDERA
+909 IGKALSKYDERA
-921 LIAAASP
+921 LIAVASP

-1011 RLGVAKELQGE
+1011 RLGAAKELQGE

-1032 YDIFVRWKPI
+1032 YDIFVRWKTI

-1070 GKKGAGVLRSKPNI
+1070 GKKGAGILRSKPNI

-1090 GTEPQRDKK
+1090 GSEPQRDKK

-1126 SAHLTLA
+1126 YVHLTLA